1 MIALP
6 GERPADTLA
15 RIDRLPA
22 PEATRLMGTPEVQ
35 RLLEL
40 VRKEHQAA
48 RREAKA

>member
-1 MIALP
+1 VIALP

-15 RIDRLPA
+15 RIDRLPG
-22 PEATRLMGTPEVQ
+22 PEVVRLYNTPEVQ

-48 RREAKA
+48 RREARA